1 MKLPT
6 KLLFIFFLSSFGF
19 SQSNFDVKINP
30 DIQLP
35 KDSVLTKSLLHSLN
49 QFLLA
54 SQNAN
59 QENRFVL
66 QSDKKE
72 TFVLLDEIKDL
83 QKSKRF
89 NNDYFYKPY
98 LTNVVLLDSNKYLI
112 QISFIGISESN
123 AILNSTFEFIAQSD
137 NDKFVFSSPLLR
149 NTKDWKLYKIR
160 NFSFFYKDT
169 INKNLVLSLAKQTTS
184 FEQKLQLA
192 NRNSTYYLCDDFV
205 EMQKIIGLNYKLKFN
220 GWNDDTVLSVSEGT
234 NNLVIL
240 NKDEVSLNEY
250 IGHDLWHDKLSEKI
264 SRSKIYKPLDEACAY
279 LYGGSW
285 GISWNE
291 IFKMFKARV
300 AINKNTD
307 WKNVKE
313 NSLDFGDSKEKH
325 LIADYV
331 VNALIV
337 KKIEREKGF
346 SAVWE
351 FLNCGKWEKGNEKY
365 YQVLQKLTGIT
376 KENCNEKV
384 WELISKEK

>member
-1 MKLPT
+1 MKLHA
-6 KLLFIFFLSSFGF
+6 KLLIIFFLSSFGF
-19 SQSNFDVKINP
+19 SQSNLDVKINP

-66 QSDKKE
+66 QSEKKE
-72 TFVLLDEIKDL
+72 TFVLLDEMKDI
-83 QKSKRF
+83 QKNKKF
-89 NNDYFYKPY
+89 NDNYFYKPY
-98 LTNVVLLDSNKYLI
+98 LTNVVLLEANKYLI
-112 QISFIGISESN
+112 HISFIGINESN
-123 AILNSTFEFIAQSD
+123 AILNSSFEFIAQSD

-149 NTKDWKLYKIR
+149 NTKDWKSYKIK
-160 NFSFFYKDT
+160 NFTFYYKDK
-169 INKNLVLSLAKQTTS
+169 INKKLILSFVKQTTL
-184 FEQKLQLA
+184 FEKKLQLA
-192 NRNSTYYLCDDFV
+192 NRNSTYYLCDKFV

-220 GWNDDTVLSVSEGT
+220 GWNDATVLSVSEGT
-234 NNLVIL
+234 NNLAIL
-240 NKDEVSLNEY
+240 NKNEVSLNEY

-291 IFKMFKARV
+291 IFEIFKQKV
-300 AINKNTD
+300 ANNKEID
-307 WKNVKE
+307 WKEVKE
-313 NSLDFGDSKEKH
+313 TPLDFGESKKKH
-325 LIADYV
+325 LMADYV
-331 VNALIV
+331 VNALLI
-337 KKIEREKGF
+337 KKIENEKGF

-365 YQVLQKLTGIT
+365 YQSLQKLTGIT
-376 KENCNEKV
+376 KDNYNEKV
-384 WELISKEK
+384 WELISKEN